1 MICFVIGIITKNLL
15 TDNHKPSSVSCFKVR
30 VS

>member
-15 TDNHKPSSVSCFKVR
+15 TDNHKPSSVSCFVAHD
-30 VS
+30 